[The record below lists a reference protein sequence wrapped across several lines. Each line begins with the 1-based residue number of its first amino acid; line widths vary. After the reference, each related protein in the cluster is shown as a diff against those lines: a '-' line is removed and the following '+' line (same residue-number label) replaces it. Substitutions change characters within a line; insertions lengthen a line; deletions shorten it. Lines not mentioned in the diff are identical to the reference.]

1 MAIVGIGTVRIAGIG
16 GSACVGS
23 PGVGSS
29 AIGLALTTL
38 VWYRCEPQNTF
49 GGCSPLVESCKVG
62 CIGSA
67 GDMGK
72 VTVLSLF
79 AASALGDELVTH
91 GLVVSYCRAGMKL
104 PGCQTSCKAWPKCWV
119 QSCMKTSCS
128 G

>member
-1 MAIVGIGTVRIAGIG
+1 MVRIAGIG

-38 VWYRCEPQNTF
+38 VWYKCKPRNSF
-49 GGCSPLVESCKVG
+49 GGCSPLVESHKVG
-62 CIGSA
+62 CIGLT

-79 AASALGDELVTH
+79 AASALGDELVAH
-91 GLVVSYCRAGMKL
+91 WLVVSYCRAGMN
-104 PGCQTSCKAWPKCWV
+104 G
-119 QSCMKTSCS
+119 
-128 G
+128 